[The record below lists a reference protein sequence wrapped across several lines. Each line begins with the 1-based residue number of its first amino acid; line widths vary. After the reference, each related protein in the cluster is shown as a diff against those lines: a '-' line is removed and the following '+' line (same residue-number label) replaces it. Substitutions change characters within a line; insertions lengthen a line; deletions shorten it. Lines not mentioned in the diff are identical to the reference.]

1 MTPLRKRMTEE
12 LQLRNLSATTVFTY
26 VRSVERFAKYFR
38 QSPEMLGAEHVRDY
52 LLHLKNDRKVQTN
65 TILVNR
71 SALRFLYVSTLKQTW
86 FDDQVPMPKRR
97 PGLPGQLSAEEI
109 TRILDHT
116 TNLKHWTIIA
126 TFYATALR
134 CDELRNLKV
143 GDIDSKRMVIFVR
156 QAKGVSFV
164 RFRCRPLSV
173 AKTSSEPTQRCT
185 VRRQP
190 FHGRRRLYSR
200 RATDGA

>member
-12 LQLRNLSATTVFTY
+12 LQLRNLSATTVLTY

-52 LLHLKNDRKVQTN
+52 PLHLKNDRKVQTN

-71 SALRFLYVSTLKQTW
+71 SALRFLYVNTLKQTW

-109 TRILDHT
+109 TGILDHT
-116 TNLKHWTIIA
+116 TNLKHLD
-126 TFYATALR
+126 YHRDLLR
-134 CDELRNLKV
+134 YCPSLRRA
-143 GDIDSKRMVIFVR
+143 SK
-156 QAKGVSFV
+156 
-164 RFRCRPLSV
+164 P
-173 AKTSSEPTQRCT
+173 E
-185 VRRQP
+185 
-190 FHGRRRLYSR
+190 GRRHRQQ
-200 RATDGA
+200 ADGDFCEAGQRWCPSGIGRD

>member
-143 GDIDSKRMVIFVR
+143 ADIDSKRMVICELPRSVR
-156 QAKGVSFV
+156 DAK
-164 RFRCRPLSV
+164 
-173 AKTSSEPTQRCT
+173 
-185 VRRQP
+185 
-190 FHGRRRLYSR
+190 
-200 RATDGA
+200 

>member
-1 MTPLRKRMTEE
+1 MTSDEGGRWNDATQKANDRE
-12 LQLRNLSATTVFTY
+12 LQLRNLSATTVSTY

-38 QSPEMLGAEHVRDY
+38 KSPETLGAEHVREY

-71 SALRFLYVSTLKQTW
+71 SALRFLYVNTLKQTW

-109 TRILDHT
+109 ERILDHT
-116 TNLKHWTIIA
+116 ANLKHWTIIA

-134 CDELRNLKV
+134 C
-143 GDIDSKRMVIFVR
+143 
-156 QAKGVSFV
+156 
-164 RFRCRPLSV
+164 
-173 AKTSSEPTQRCT
+173 
-185 VRRQP
+185 
-190 FHGRRRLYSR
+190 
-200 RATDGA
+200 